1 MLMFRVCRGAVAAI
15 AVLGVLAFGSLASA
29 EEKIG
34 VIDSQKIVFQHPKF
48 EGITKQMQQISKT
61 KETEM
66 KTAVDSEKDQDKK
79 AEIYQAKRRELAQEE
94 QRFQEAQMA
103 VRTVAKLKSITVVI
117 EKGAV
122 YFGGID
128 ITDDVIQEL
137 KKKAA
142 KGGKGKARSAAPAK
156 AKAKPKATAKP
167 AAKSKAK
174 APKASA

>member
-1 MLMFRVCRGAVAAI
+1 MFRVCRGAVVAI

-66 KTAVDSEKDQDKK
+66 NTAVDSEKDQDKK

-94 QRFQEAQMA
+94 QRLMQPLFQEAQMA

-142 KGGKGKARSAAPAK
+142 KGGK
-156 AKAKPKATAKP
+156 
-167 AAKSKAK
+167 
-174 APKASA
+174 

>member
-1 MLMFRVCRGAVAAI
+1 
-15 AVLGVLAFGSLASA
+15 
-29 EEKIG
+29 
-34 VIDSQKIVFQHPKF
+34 
-48 EGITKQMQQISKT
+48 MQQISKT

-94 QRFQEAQMA
+94 QRLMQPLFQEAQMA

-142 KGGKGKARSAAPAK
+142 KGGK
-156 AKAKPKATAKP
+156 
-167 AAKSKAK
+167 
-174 APKASA
+174 

>member
-1 MLMFRVCRGAVAAI
+1 MFRVCRGAVVAI

-29 EEKIG
+29 DEKVG

-48 EGITKQMQQISKT
+48 EGITKQMQQISKM

-94 QRFQEAQMA
+94 QRLMQPLFQEAQMA

-142 KGGKGKARSAAPAK
+142 KGGK
-156 AKAKPKATAKP
+156 
-167 AAKSKAK
+167 
-174 APKASA
+174 

>member
-1 MLMFRVCRGAVAAI
+1 MFRVCRGAVVAI
-15 AVLGVLAFGSLASA
+15 AVLGVLVFGSLASA

-94 QRFQEAQMA
+94 QRLMQPLFQEAQMA

-142 KGGKGKARSAAPAK
+142 KGGK
-156 AKAKPKATAKP
+156 
-167 AAKSKAK
+167 
-174 APKASA
+174 

>member
-1 MLMFRVCRGAVAAI
+1 MFRVCRGAVVAI

-94 QRFQEAQMA
+94 QRLMQPLFQEAQMA

-142 KGGKGKARSAAPAK
+142 KGGK
-156 AKAKPKATAKP
+156 
-167 AAKSKAK
+167 
-174 APKASA
+174 

>member
-1 MLMFRVCRGAVAAI
+1 MFRVSRGVVVAM
-15 AVLGVLAFGSLASA
+15 AVLGVLVFGAMASA
-29 EEKIG
+29 DEKIG

-66 KTAVDSEKDQDKK
+66 KAAVDSEKDQDKK

-94 QRFQEAQMA
+94 QRLMQPLFQEAQIA
-103 VRTVAKLKSITVVI
+103 VRTVAKLKNITVVI

-137 KKKAA
+137 KKNAA
-142 KGGKGKARSAAPAK
+142 KGGK
-156 AKAKPKATAKP
+156 
-167 AAKSKAK
+167 
-174 APKASA
+174 

>member
-1 MLMFRVCRGAVAAI
+1 MFRVCRGAVAAI
-15 AVLGVLAFGSLASA
+15 AVLGVLAFGSVAFA

-94 QRFQEAQMA
+94 QRLMQPLFQEAQMA

-142 KGGKGKARSAAPAK
+142 KGGK
-156 AKAKPKATAKP
+156 
-167 AAKSKAK
+167 
-174 APKASA
+174 

>member
-1 MLMFRVCRGAVAAI
+1 MFRVCRGAVVAI
-15 AVLGVLAFGSLASA
+15 AVLGVLAFGSVAFA

-48 EGITKQMQQISKT
+48 EGITKQMQQISKA

-94 QRFQEAQMA
+94 QRLMQPLFQEAQMA

-142 KGGKGKARSAAPAK
+142 KGGK
-156 AKAKPKATAKP
+156 
-167 AAKSKAK
+167 
-174 APKASA
+174 

>member
-1 MLMFRVCRGAVAAI
+1 MFRVCRGAVAAI
-15 AVLGVLAFGSLASA
+15 AVLGVLAFSSVAFA

-94 QRFQEAQMA
+94 QRLMQPLFQEAQMA

-142 KGGKGKARSAAPAK
+142 KGGK
-156 AKAKPKATAKP
+156 
-167 AAKSKAK
+167 
-174 APKASA
+174 

>member
-1 MLMFRVCRGAVAAI
+1 MFRVCRGAVAAI

-94 QRFQEAQMA
+94 QRLMQPLFQEAQLA

-142 KGGKGKARSAAPAK
+142 KGGK
-156 AKAKPKATAKP
+156 
-167 AAKSKAK
+167 
-174 APKASA
+174 

>member
-1 MLMFRVCRGAVAAI
+1 MFRVCRGAVAAI
-15 AVLGVLAFGSLASA
+15 AVLGVLAFGSVASA

-48 EGITKQMQQISKT
+48 EGITKQMQQISKA

-94 QRFQEAQMA
+94 QRLMQPLFQEAQMA

-142 KGGKGKARSAAPAK
+142 KGGK
-156 AKAKPKATAKP
+156 
-167 AAKSKAK
+167 
-174 APKASA
+174 

>member
-1 MLMFRVCRGAVAAI
+1 MFRVCRGAVAAI
-15 AVLGVLAFGSLASA
+15 AVLGVLAFGSVAFA

-94 QRFQEAQMA
+94 QRLMQPLFQEAQMA

-128 ITDDVIQEL
+128 ITDDVSQEL

-142 KGGKGKARSAAPAK
+142 KGGK
-156 AKAKPKATAKP
+156 
-167 AAKSKAK
+167 
-174 APKASA
+174 

>member
-1 MLMFRVCRGAVAAI
+1 MFRVCRGAVAAL
-15 AVLGVLAFGSLASA
+15 AVLGVLAFGSVAFA

-94 QRFQEAQMA
+94 QRLMQPLFQEAQMA

-142 KGGKGKARSAAPAK
+142 KGGK
-156 AKAKPKATAKP
+156 
-167 AAKSKAK
+167 
-174 APKASA
+174 

>member
-1 MLMFRVCRGAVAAI
+1 MFRVCRGAVAAI

-48 EGITKQMQQISKT
+48 EGITKQMQQISKA

-94 QRFQEAQMA
+94 QRLMQPLFQEAQMA

-142 KGGKGKARSAAPAK
+142 KGGK
-156 AKAKPKATAKP
+156 
-167 AAKSKAK
+167 
-174 APKASA
+174 

>member
-1 MLMFRVCRGAVAAI
+1 MFRVCRGAVAAI
-15 AVLGVLAFGSLASA
+15 AVLGVLAFGSVAFA

-48 EGITKQMQQISKT
+48 EGITKQMQQISKA

-94 QRFQEAQMA
+94 QRLMQPIFQEAQLA
-103 VRTVAKLKSITVVI
+103 VRTVAKIKGVTVVI
-117 EKGAV
+117 EKSAV

-137 KKKAA
+137 KKNAA
-142 KGGKGKARSAAPAK
+142 KKK
-156 AKAKPKATAKP
+156 
-167 AAKSKAK
+167 
-174 APKASA
+174 

>member
-1 MLMFRVCRGAVAAI
+1 MFRVCRGAVAAI

-94 QRFQEAQMA
+94 QRLMQPLFQEAQLA

-142 KGGKGKARSAAPAK
+142 WKTMKLVK
-156 AKAKPKATAKP
+156 
-167 AAKSKAK
+167 
-174 APKASA
+174 

>member
-1 MLMFRVCRGAVAAI
+1 MFRVCRGAVVAI
-15 AVLGVLAFGSLASA
+15 AVLGVLAFGALASA
-29 EEKIG
+29 DEKVG

-94 QRFQEAQMA
+94 QRLMQPLFQEAQMA

-142 KGGKGKARSAAPAK
+142 KGGK
-156 AKAKPKATAKP
+156 
-167 AAKSKAK
+167 
-174 APKASA
+174 

>member
-1 MLMFRVCRGAVAAI
+1 MFRVCRGAVAAI

-94 QRFQEAQMA
+94 QRLMQPLFQEAQMA

-142 KGGKGKARSAAPAK
+142 KGGK
-156 AKAKPKATAKP
+156 
-167 AAKSKAK
+167 
-174 APKASA
+174 